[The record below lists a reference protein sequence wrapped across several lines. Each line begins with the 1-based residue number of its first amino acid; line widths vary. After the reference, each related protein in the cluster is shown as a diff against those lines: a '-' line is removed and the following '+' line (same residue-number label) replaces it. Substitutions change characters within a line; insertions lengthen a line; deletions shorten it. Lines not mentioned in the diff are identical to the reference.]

1 MEQTAK
7 QLADKDPRGREGR
20 IALAKMVTRL
30 FELWKISTQD
40 QTILL
45 GLSGSGRMS
54 IMRYR
59 KGGPLA
65 DNRDLLDRV
74 GNLLAI
80 HRSLRLLFPRNK
92 ALAYKWIS
100 TPSRAFEGKSPIE
113 IIRQDGFL
121 GLLIVRRYLDF
132 ERGQ

>member
-1 MEQTAK
+1 MEQAAK
-7 QLADKDPRGREGR
+7 QLADKDPRSREGR
-20 IALAKMVTRL
+20 AALAKMVIRL

-74 GNLLAI
+74 GNLLAM

-92 ALAYKWIS
+92 DLAYKWIS
-100 TPSRAFEGKSPIE
+100 TPNRAFEDKSPIE

>member
-7 QLADKDPRGREGR
+7 QLADKDPRSREGR

-54 IMRYR
+54 VTRYR

-74 GNLLAI
+74 GNLLAM
-80 HRSLRLLFPRNK
+80 HRSLRLLFPHNK
-92 ALAYKWIS
+92 DLAYKWVS
-100 TPSRAFEGKSPIE
+100 TPNRAFEGKSPIE